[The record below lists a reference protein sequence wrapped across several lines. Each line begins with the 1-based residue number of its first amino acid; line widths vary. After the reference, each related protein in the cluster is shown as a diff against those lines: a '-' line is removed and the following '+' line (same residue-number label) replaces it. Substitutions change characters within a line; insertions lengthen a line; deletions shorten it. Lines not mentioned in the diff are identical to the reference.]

1 MKTVVVIGTG
11 GTIASTRSEDGG
23 AVAMRG
29 AADLLTGVAVD
40 EIEIRSRDLFNLGSF
55 LLRHEHLRRICEAV
69 SDELAREEVDGVVVT
84 HGTDTMEETAYLLSL
99 VHGGDKPVVLTGA
112 QRTADEPDSDGPRN
126 LRDAIAVAAS
136 DTARGCGTVIVF
148 AGALYDPARTRKHHT
163 IAAEPFR
170 TSDGGPIG
178 TVRDGVT
185 TVTVRP
191 VRPPALPLPDAR
203 FDATRV
209 DVVAVYPGVDAALA
223 EAAVAAGAKGVILA
237 GTGTGNATH
246 AILDWVRAASDSGV
260 AVGLSTRVAAGPV
273 VPIYGNG
280 GGVDLVAAG
289 ALQFASV
296 PLFHARLL
304 LALLLATGEGV
315 TQEMV
320 DPYR

>member
-1 MKTVVVIGTG
+1 
-11 GTIASTRSEDGG
+11 
-23 AVAMRG
+23 
-29 AADLLTGVAVD
+29 
-40 EIEIRSRDLFNLGSF
+40 
-55 LLRHEHLRRICEAV
+55 
-69 SDELAREEVDGVVVT
+69 
-84 HGTDTMEETAYLLSL
+84 AYLLSL

-191 VRPPALPLPDAR
+191 VRPPALPLPDPR
-203 FDATRV
+203 LGATRV

-289 ALQFASV
+289 ALQFVSV

-304 LALLLATGEGV
+304 LALLLATGEDV